1 MILNCLKVHFLD
13 KQPIHNG
20 VLWAPNESCSCTMR
34 VGQLT
39 EKFVSIV
46 TAGAINLSTPSET
59 VPVYNTPLFVV
70 GLLKLAASCALSQK
84 GQPPLGALPGATKH
98 H

>member
-13 KQPIHNG
+13 KQPIQHG

-39 EKFVSIV
+39 EKYVSFMIGE
-46 TAGAINLSTPSET
+46 AMDSSKPPET
-59 VPVYNTPLFVV
+59 NPLLKSPLFVAELEKV
-70 GLLKLAASCALSQK
+70 AALCALSQK

-98 H
+98 Q